1 MTHGSRAEGPSF
13 GVSMCGS
20 SGSLDILNLPSGLV
34 TQVLLAKVDLDE
46 MSQLVGV
53 SVWPTGRS
61 LLLTCKWA
69 IPWLGM

>member
-1 MTHGSRAEGPSF
+1 
-13 GVSMCGS
+13 MCGS

-53 SVWPTGRS
+53 IS
-61 LLLTCKWA
+61 LADWS
-69 IPWLGM
+69 